1 MTINYNYALSKKLN
15 QMLFNSGFKITFAE
29 TFTGGA
35 VCQNFTTVTGAAEV
49 LECGYICYS
58 KQSIVNLLHVP
69 ASIIDQ
75 YDVPSKECAIAM
87 AKGALANTGSQIAVG
102 ITGVAGP
109 TGGTAEKPIGTVW
122 VALVDHT
129 GKQKTFNLNLN
140 GGRKHIRRKTIQ
152 EVLMGVI
159 EHLRE
164 TTPL

>member
-1 MTINYNYALSKKLN
+1 
-15 QMLFNSGFKITFAE
+15 
-29 TFTGGA
+29 
-35 VCQNFTTVTGAAEV
+35 
-49 LECGYICYS
+49 
-58 KQSIVNLLHVP
+58 
-69 ASIIDQ
+69 
-75 YDVPSKECAIAM
+75 M

-152 EVLMGVI
+152 EALIGVI

-164 TTPL
+164 ITPL